1 MKISIETTVKA
12 PLEQVWLCFVTPQ
25 HIVGWNFA
33 IDEWCCPRA
42 ELDLVDGGTF
52 NYRMEAKDGS
62 IGFDF
67 SGEFIAIRPYQAICY
82 SLGDARQVDIQ
93 FSESPQGIRVQQTFE
108 AEDEHSAEQQRQGWL
123 GILQNFKAYVESK
136 NAAS

>member
-12 PLEQVWLCFVTPQ
+12 SLEQVWHCFVTPA
-25 HIVGWNFA
+25 HITGWNFA
-33 IDEWCCPRA
+33 IAEWCCPKA
-42 ELDLVDGGTF
+42 ELDLVEGDTF

-62 IGFDF
+62 FGFDF
-67 SGEFIAIRPYQAICY
+67 AGEFIAITPYQLICY
-82 SLGDARQVDIQ
+82 QLGGARQVDIQ
-93 FSESPQGIRVQQTFE
+93 FSESLQGIRVQQTFE

-136 NAAS
+136 NTAS

>member
-42 ELDLVDGGTF
+42 ELDLVVGGTF

-62 IGFDF
+62 FGFDF
-67 SGEFIAIRPYQAICY
+67 AGQFIAITPHQLIRYQ
-82 SLGDARQVDIQ
+82 LGDARQVDIQ

-123 GILQNFKAYVESK
+123 GILQNFKAYVERK